1 MKSTLLFLSLV
12 CSSAFARRQ
21 LNNAKHVAA
30 LKNHSGNDRPVV
42 VKVDI
47 VVNEG
52 NADQDED
59 KDSVRTVP
67 AVKSQHPPSVEKQVI
82 PDDTKSTTPPSDPP
96 ALNDVPTIISTP
108 SAVRAPV
115 GPCSAT
121 GNAAGSTC
129 VNNPTGTGSVYTG
142 ITSPKR
148 I

>member
-12 CSSAFARRQ
+12 CSSAFARRHH
-21 LNNAKHVAA
+21 NSAKHAV
-30 LKNHSGNDRPVV
+30 LKNVLP
-42 VKVDI
+42 
-47 VVNEG
+47 
-52 NADQDED
+52 
-59 KDSVRTVP
+59 T
-67 AVKSQHPPSVEKQVI
+67 VKSQHPPSVEKQII
-82 PDDTKSTTPPSDPP
+82 PDYKSIILPSDPP
-96 ALNDVPTIISTP
+96 ALNDVPTIVSKP
-108 SAVRAPV
+108 KAVRVPV